1 MKTFKQ
7 HVKEAHGYM
16 GDAQGVGVAV
26 QNSIEDSNIS
36 AANIHDPEVL
46 KQVNA
51 FVGSI
56 AEREYLSPQKAVDEL
71 KEKLS
76 RVGLSFDCKIEGD
89 KGSKTIEVK
98 QFGGRFGKDT
108 DTPADEF
115 LSDDGISHMI
125 EGGLSMNIS
134 YEMIKN
140 NSCKVYA
147 TIS

>member
-7 HVKEAHGYM
+7 HVKEAHSGYM
-16 GDAQGVGVAV
+16 GDGQGVGVAV
-26 QNSIEDSNIS
+26 QNSVEDGNIS

-56 AEREYLSPQKAVDEL
+56 AEREYLSPQKAVNEL

-76 RVGLSFDCKIEGD
+76 RVGLHFDCQVEGD
-89 KGSKTIEVK
+89 KGSKTVDVK

-108 DTPADEF
+108 DGSDIN
-115 LSDDGISHMI
+115 DDGISHKK
-125 EGGLSMNIS
+125 EGGLKLNVE
-134 YEMIKN
+134 YETLKN
-140 NSCKVYA
+140 GTSKVYA
-147 TIS
+147 KLV

>member
-7 HVKEAHGYM
+7 HVKEAHSGYM
-16 GDAQGVGVAV
+16 GDGQGVGVAV
-26 QNSIEDSNIS
+26 QNSVEDGNIS

-56 AEREYLSPQKAVDEL
+56 AEREYLSPQKAVNEL

-76 RVGLSFDCKIEGD
+76 RVGLSFDCQIEGD

-98 QFGGRFGKDT
+98 QFG
-108 DTPADEF
+108 
-115 LSDDGISHMI
+115 
-125 EGGLSMNIS
+125 
-134 YEMIKN
+134 
-140 NSCKVYA
+140 
-147 TIS
+147 